1 MSTWFKVHRE
11 IFDSDIWND
20 VTTFRLFMYLMGKA
34 SHQDGVKI
42 AGVELKRGQYLRS
55 YRKLAAD
62 LAYKEGRG
70 TREYSLR
77 TIKKAIDKLVNAER
91 VNVKETEQGTLF
103 TILNYS
109 KYQGSDS
116 NEKESVNTLNSE
128 LNTNGKRTVN
138 NNKNAKNAR
147 INKNKDIRSKLKF
160 ETHHLQLAELLFK
173 KIKENNPNAK
183 KPNLESWA
191 DTFRKIMEID
201 KKPGKEIQDLIL
213 WSQQHHFWYKNIL
226 SADKLRKQ
234 FDRLQLEMKDDRN
247 KPYKNNVIQIPN
259 YGGEDDGKGSE
270 GNENPSG
277 AFGNVKLYK

>member
-34 SHQDGVKI
+34 SHKDGVKI

-70 TREYSLR
+70 TKEYSLR
-77 TIKKAIDKLVNAER
+77 TIKKAIDKLISAER
-91 VNVKETEQGTLF
+91 VNVRETEQGTLF

-109 KYQGSDS
+109 KYQGSDDT
-116 NEKESVNTLNSE
+116 EKESVNTLNSE
-128 LNTNGKRTVN
+128 PNTNGKRTVN

-173 KIKENNPNAK
+173 KIKENNPSAK
-183 KPNLESWA
+183 EPNIESWA
-191 DTFRKIMEID
+191 NTFRLMMESP
-201 KKPGKEIQDLIL
+201 KEKRSGKDIQDLIL
-213 WSQQHHFWYKNIL
+213 WSQQHSFWYKNVL
-226 SADKLRKQ
+226 SADKIRKQ
-234 FDRLQLEMKDDRN
+234 FDRLYLEMKDEQKPKSNVVQFN
-247 KPYKNNVIQIPN
+247 KKEA
-259 YGGEDDGKGSE
+259 EDDGYNYG
-270 GNENPSG
+270 
-277 AFGNVKLYK
+277 F